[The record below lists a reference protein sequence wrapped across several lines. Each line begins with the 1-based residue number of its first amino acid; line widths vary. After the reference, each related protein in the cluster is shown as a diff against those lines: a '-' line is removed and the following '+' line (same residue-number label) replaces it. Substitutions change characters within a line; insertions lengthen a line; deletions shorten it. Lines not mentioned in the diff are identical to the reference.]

1 MVILN
6 KRRADEHKHN
16 LIRVVIKFLLKLWQ
30 RNQISGSIS
39 KPRIQITKFN
49 LFIQNLKK
57 VKASG
62 KETQ

>member
-49 LFIQNLKK
+49 FFIQNLKK